1 MKAATIRRQ
10 STVRRMVA
18 SVMLVAVALSFVAPS
33 IGAAAAP
40 VGDCPLAPPGERHA
54 TVVHAMP
61 DSACEHTGPGPCLST
76 LGCLAAPPAIA
87 MPAANFVV
95 PTTLIVLAVRP
106 ATHFGDLFRTGP
118 PTPPPNQI

>member
-1 MKAATIRRQ
+1 MKAGTMRWQ
-10 STVRRMVA
+10 STVRRMFA
-18 SVMLVAVALSFVAPS
+18 SMTLAALALSFVAPS
-33 IGAAAAP
+33 IEAAAAP
-40 VGDCPLAPPGERHA
+40 LRDCPLAPEGERHA
-54 TVVHAMP
+54 MVVHAMP
-61 DSACEHTGPGPCLST
+61 DSACEHTGPGPCLGT

-118 PTPPPNQI
+118 PTPPPNHI